1 VHKLLYQHYKS
12 FATGTDYMATQ
23 NPEFDL
29 VVYGAASFVGKILT
43 HYLYQ
48 RHGSDGELKWA
59 IAGRNQAKLD
69 AVNAGLEQPLPT
81 LIADAGD
88 RAALDTM
95 VQQCRVVVST
105 VGPYDLYGSD
115 LVASCVEHG
124 VDYCDLTGE
133 AQWMRKM
140 IDQHQSQAE
149 QTGARIVH
157 NCGFDSIPSDLGV
170 HFLQQHA
177 KSEFN
182 EFCNDVRTGVK
193 GARGGMSGGTVASLI
208 NVVKQASKDATL
220 RKELQNPYSVCP
232 KAFRKGVRQRNVTKP
247 EYDET
252 MRSWLAP
259 WVMAAINTRVL
270 HRSNALLNRAYGDD
284 FKYDESMM
292 MGDGAKGRLRASGL
306 AAAMGGFLG
315 LSALAPTR
323 QLLEKFALPK
333 PGEGPSP
340 EAQEKG
346 FWDYRLYGKTPNGNE
361 MVVKVT
367 GDRDPGY
374 GSTAKMLGEA
384 AVCLAQDV
392 RKEDKAG
399 GFWTPA
405 TVMGDKLI
413 DRLIAHAGCQFAR
426 LS

>member
-1 VHKLLYQHYKS
+1 MSNAK
-12 FATGTDYMATQ
+12 A
-23 NPEFDL
+23 EFDL

-48 RHGSDGELKWA
+48 RHGTNGELKWA

-69 AVNAGLEQPLPT
+69 DVNASLNSQLPT

-88 RAALDTM
+88 RTALDKM
-95 VQQCRVVVST
+95 VQQTKLVIST
-105 VGPYDLYGSD
+105 VGPYDLYGSE
-115 LVASCVEHG
+115 LVAACVDHG

-140 IDQHQSQAE
+140 IDQHSDKAVA
-149 QTGARIVH
+149 TGARIVH

-182 EFCNDVRTGVK
+182 EYCNDIRTGVK
-193 GARGGMSGGTVASLI
+193 GMSGAMSGGTIASFI
-208 NVVKQASKDATL
+208 NAIKQASSDANL

-232 KAFRKGVRQRNVTKP
+232 PTQRKGVRQRNVTAP
-247 EYDET
+247 EHDGT

-270 HRSNALLNRAYGDD
+270 HRSNALLEHAYGPD
-284 FKYDESMM
+284 FRYDESMM
-292 MGDGAKGRLRASGL
+292 MGDGLSGRFRAIGLASG
-306 AAAMGGFLG
+306 MGAFF
-315 LSALAPTR
+315 ALTAIPPTR
-323 QLLEKFALPK
+323 KLLEKFALPK

-346 FWDYRLYGKTPNGNE
+346 FWDYRMYGKTPNGNE
-361 MVVKVT
+361 IVVKIT

-384 AVCLAQDV
+384 AVCLLRDISHEQT
-392 RKEDKAG
+392 AG

-405 TVMGDKLI
+405 TAMGDKLI
-413 DRLIAHAGCQFAR
+413 DRLIENAGCSFTR
-426 LS
+426 LT

>member
-1 VHKLLYQHYKS
+1 MTAQSPTY
-12 FATGTDYMATQ
+12 
-23 NPEFDL
+23 DL
-29 VVYGAASFVGKILT
+29 VVYGAASFVGKILSR
-43 HYLYQ
+43 YLHE
-48 RHGSDGELKWA
+48 RHGQDGELKWA
-59 IAGRNQAKLD
+59 LAGRNQQKLD
-69 AVNAGLEQPLPT
+69 AVNQELGTSLPT
-81 LIADAGD
+81 IIADAGD
-88 RAALDTM
+88 RPALDAMT
-95 VQQCRVVVST
+95 QQTRVVVST

-115 LVASCVEHG
+115 LVAACVAAG

-140 IDQHQSQAE
+140 IDQHQAKAE
-149 QTGARIVH
+149 ETGARIVH
-157 NCGFDSIPSDLGV
+157 NSGFDSIPSDLGV

-177 KSEFN
+177 KAEFN
-182 EFCNDVRTGVK
+182 EYCNDVRCGVK

-208 NVVKQASKDATL
+208 NVVKQASQDPAL

-232 KAFRKGVRQRNVTKP
+232 PQYRKGVRQRNVAAP
-247 EYDET
+247 EYDDR
-252 MRSWLAP
+252 MQSWLAP

-270 HRSNALLNRAYGDD
+270 HRSNALLERAYGDN

-292 MGDGAKGRLRASGL
+292 MGSGIGDRARATAL

-315 LSALAPTR
+315 LSAIAPTR
-323 QLLEKFALPK
+323 ALLEKFVLPK

-340 EAQEKG
+340 KEQENG
-346 FWDYRLYGKTPNGNE
+346 FWDYRMFGKTPNGNE
-361 MVVKVT
+361 MVVKIT

-384 AVCLAQDV
+384 AVCLAQDIS
-392 RKEDKAG
+392 KDDKAG

-405 TVMGDKLI
+405 TAMGDKLI
-413 DRLIAHAGCQFAR
+413 DRLIAHAGCTFTR

>member
-1 VHKLLYQHYKS
+1 MSNKQY
-12 FATGTDYMATQ
+12 
-23 NPEFDL
+23 DL
-29 VVYGAASFVGKILT
+29 VVYGAASFVGQILSN
-43 HYLYQ
+43 YLFE
-48 RHGSDGELKWA
+48 RHGQDGDLKWA
-59 IAGRNQAKLD
+59 IAGRNQTKLD
-69 AVNAGLEQPLPT
+69 AVNTDLGASLPT
-81 LIADAGD
+81 IVADAAD
-88 RAALDTM
+88 RSALNTM
-95 VQQCRVVVST
+95 VEQTRVIVST

-115 LVASCVEHG
+115 LVAACVEHG

-140 IDQHQSQAE
+140 IDQHQATAE
-149 QTGARIVH
+149 KTGARIVH

-170 HFLQQHA
+170 HFLQQHSR
-177 KSEFN
+177 SEFN
-182 EFCNDVRTGVK
+182 EYCSDIRTGVK

-208 NVVKQASKDATL
+208 NVVKQATKDPAL

-232 KAFRKGVRQRNVTKP
+232 AEFRKGVRQRNVAKP
-247 EYDET
+247 EHDDT
-252 MRSWLAP
+252 MKSWLGP
-259 WVMAAINTRVL
+259 WVMAAINTRVV
-270 HRSNALLNRAYGDD
+270 HRSNALLSRAYGDD

-292 MGDGAKGRLRASGL
+292 MGNGLKGRVRATAL

-315 LSALAPTR
+315 LSAMGPSR
-323 QLLEKFALPK
+323 KLLEKFILPK

-340 EAQEKG
+340 EEQTNG
-346 FWDYRLYGKTPNGNE
+346 FWDYRIYGRTANGNE
-361 MVVKVT
+361 MLVKVT

-384 AVCLAQDV
+384 AVCLAQDI

-405 TVMGDKLI
+405 TAMGDKLI
-413 DRLIAHAGCQFAR
+413 DRLIAHAGCTFSR

>member
-1 VHKLLYQHYKS
+1 MSESSAQY
-12 FATGTDYMATQ
+12 
-23 NPEFDL
+23 DL
-29 VVYGAASFVGKILT
+29 IVYGAASFVGKILVN
-43 HYLYQ
+43 YLVQ
-48 RHGSDGELKWA
+48 RHGVDGDLNWA
-59 IAGRNQAKLD
+59 IAGRNQHKLD
-69 AVNAGLEQPLPT
+69 ALNAELGTELHT
-81 LIADAGD
+81 IIANADA
-88 RAALDTM
+88 RHELDAM
-95 VQQCRVVVST
+95 VARTHVVVST

-115 LVASCVEHG
+115 LVAACVDAG

-140 IDQHQSQAE
+140 IDLHQAKAE
-149 QTGARIVH
+149 ETGARIVH

-177 KSEFN
+177 KAEFN
-182 EFCNDVRTGVK
+182 EYCNDIRCGVK

-208 NVVKQASKDATL
+208 NVVKQASKDSGL

-232 KAFRKGVRQRNVTKP
+232 PHFRKGVRQRNVAKP
-247 EYDET
+247 EYDDS
-252 MRSWLAP
+252 MQSWLAP

-270 HRSNALLNRAYGDD
+270 HRSNALLDRAYGED

-292 MGDGAKGRLRASGL
+292 MGAGIKGRGRATAL

-315 LSALAPTR
+315 LSAVGPTR
-323 QLLEKFALPK
+323 SALEKFVLPK

-340 EAQEKG
+340 KEQENG
-346 FWDYRLYGKTPNGNE
+346 FWDYRMYGKTPNGNE
-361 MVVKVT
+361 MIVKIT

-384 AVCLAQDV
+384 AVCLAKDIA
-392 RKEDKAG
+392 KKDKAG

-405 TVMGDKLI
+405 TAMGDKLI
-413 DRLIAHAGCQFAR
+413 DRLIAHAGCTFTR

>member
-1 VHKLLYQHYKS
+1 MSASTAQY
-12 FATGTDYMATQ
+12 
-23 NPEFDL
+23 DL
-29 VVYGAASFVGKILT
+29 IVYGAASFVGKILVN
-43 HYLYQ
+43 YLVQ
-48 RHGSDGELKWA
+48 RHGVDGDLNWA
-59 IAGRNQAKLD
+59 IAGRNQHKLD
-69 AVNAGLEQPLPT
+69 ALNAELGTELHT
-81 LIADAGD
+81 IIANADA
-88 RAALDTM
+88 RHELDAM
-95 VQQCRVVVST
+95 VARTRLVVST

-115 LVASCVEHG
+115 LVAACVDAG

-140 IDQHQSQAE
+140 IDLHQAKAE
-149 QTGARIVH
+149 ETGARIVH

-177 KSEFN
+177 KAEFN
-182 EFCNDVRTGVK
+182 EYCNDIRCGVK

-208 NVVKQASKDATL
+208 NVVKQASKDSGL

-232 KAFRKGVRQRNVTKP
+232 PHFRKGVRQRNVAKP
-247 EYDET
+247 EYDDT
-252 MRSWLAP
+252 MQSWLAP

-270 HRSNALLNRAYGDD
+270 HRSNALLDRAYGED

-292 MGDGAKGRLRASGL
+292 MGAGIKGRGRATAL

-315 LSALAPTR
+315 LSAVGPTR
-323 QLLEKFALPK
+323 SALEKFVLPK

-340 EAQEKG
+340 KEQENG
-346 FWDYRLYGKTPNGNE
+346 FWDYRMYGKTPNGNE
-361 MVVKVT
+361 MIVKIT

-384 AVCLAQDV
+384 AACLAKDIA
-392 RKEDKAG
+392 KKDKAG

-405 TVMGDKLI
+405 TAMGDKLI
-413 DRLIAHAGCQFAR
+413 DRLIAHAGCTFTR

>member
-1 VHKLLYQHYKS
+1 MSASTAQY
-12 FATGTDYMATQ
+12 
-23 NPEFDL
+23 DL
-29 VVYGAASFVGKILT
+29 IVYGAASFVGKILVN
-43 HYLYQ
+43 YLVQ
-48 RHGSDGELKWA
+48 RHGVDGDLNWA
-59 IAGRNQAKLD
+59 IAGRNQHKLD
-69 AVNAGLEQPLPT
+69 ALNAELGTELHT
-81 LIADAGD
+81 IIANADA
-88 RAALDTM
+88 RHELDAM
-95 VQQCRVVVST
+95 VARTRLVVST

-115 LVASCVEHG
+115 LVAACVDAG

-140 IDQHQSQAE
+140 IDLHQAKAE
-149 QTGARIVH
+149 ETGARIVH

-177 KSEFN
+177 KAEFN
-182 EFCNDVRTGVK
+182 EYCNDIRCGVK

-208 NVVKQASKDATL
+208 NVVKQASKDSGL

-232 KAFRKGVRQRNVTKP
+232 PHFRKGVRQRNVAKP
-247 EYDET
+247 EYDDT
-252 MRSWLAP
+252 MQSWLAP

-270 HRSNALLNRAYGDD
+270 HRSNALLDRAYGED

-292 MGDGAKGRLRASGL
+292 MGAGIKGRGRATAL

-315 LSALAPTR
+315 LSAVGPTR
-323 QLLEKFALPK
+323 SALEKFVLPK

-340 EAQEKG
+340 KEQENG
-346 FWDYRLYGKTPNGNE
+346 FWDYRMYGKTPNGNE
-361 MVVKVT
+361 MIVKIT

-384 AVCLAQDV
+384 AACLAKDIA
-392 RKEDKAG
+392 KKDKAG

-405 TVMGDKLI
+405 TAMGDKLI
-413 DRLIAHAGCQFAR
+413 DRLIAHAGCT
-426 LS
+426 